1 MSGKRDVGTG
11 SKGAVVRDWEIGRQ
25 KGQSEVQKY
34 FVKMWCRSRHESV
47 FLAGNGESCRNK

>member
-11 SKGAVVRDWEIGRQ
+11 SKGAVVRDWEIGRR

-34 FVKMWCRSRHESV
+34 FVKNV
-47 FLAGNGESCRNK
+47 V